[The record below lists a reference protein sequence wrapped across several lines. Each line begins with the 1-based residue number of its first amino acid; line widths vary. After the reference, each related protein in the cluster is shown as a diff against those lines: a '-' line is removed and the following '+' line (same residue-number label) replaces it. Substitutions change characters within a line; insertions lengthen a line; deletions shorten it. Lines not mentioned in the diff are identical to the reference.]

1 MDELAYRQAGFGT
14 KKHIKIN
21 YRQRSLEMLKKSGM
35 TEKES
40 VSFYNRAYSQAL
52 RSINKSARENLNVA
66 RELYT
71 NLFIKR
77 DEKSVFQLDS
87 ANNRIVLNE
96 LFAGS
101 KDIAFERT
109 LFNMQGF
116 YEKFKDSP
124 ALQRIFNEY
133 KTGTLSRTEFNAK
146 IKEWKKLNIKYMIS
160 GSK

>member
-1 MDELAYRQAGFGT
+1 MKR
-14 KKHIKIN
+14 IKMN
-21 YRQRSLEMLKKSGM
+21 YRQKSLDKLVASGM

-40 VSFYNRAYSQAL
+40 VSYYNRAYSQAL

-77 DEKSVFQLDS
+77 DEKSIFQLDS
-87 ANNRIVLNE
+87 ANNKIVLNE
-96 LFAGS
+96 LFVGS
-101 KDIAFERT
+101 KDIAYEKT
-109 LFNMQGF
+109 LFNMKEF

-146 IKEWKKLNIKYMIS
+146 IKEWKKLSIKYMIS